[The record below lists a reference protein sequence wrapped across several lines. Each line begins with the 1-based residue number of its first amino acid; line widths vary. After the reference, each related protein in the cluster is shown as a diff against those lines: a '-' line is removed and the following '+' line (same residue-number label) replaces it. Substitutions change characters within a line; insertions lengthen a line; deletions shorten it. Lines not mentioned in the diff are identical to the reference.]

1 MLDVVNVRSEL
12 GDKLGR
18 AEFDGWTIGEIV
30 IGRVKMRNITVRCR
44 EGAINMMETL
54 DRVVAATRKKR
65 AGSASGALD
74 LQSPYPTRKLS
85 AEIKIYLDLLSRRNL
100 SNCFLYNTKH
110 ALRLLICAAGDIP
123 VGQIKSEHIT
133 DFWDAMLTWPSR
145 GSHREEFKSM
155 TDRQIVMWGKE
166 NNVPAPAARTL
177 NLRLQLVRAFF
188 KYLIDKDSIR
198 KNPCDSFSKGI
209 RVVDADKKRR
219 AFTDIEL
226 REMFDHPRFKNWAAK
241 FPHRWWMPM
250 IGLFTGARVT
260 EVAQLKVADIDQVD
274 GFWVIH
280 IRQTIDDDLVGK
292 GAKFRSRAKI
302 KCPSSI
308 RTIPIAKELI
318 EAGFLEYVEDV
329 GKQHARLFP
338 HLKHRISPKTGLL
351 DGEGYAPIFKMQFR
365 KYIKGFSSAE
375 YLGFHAFRHRFI
387 SVMAAKQIPREVIG
401 SITGH
406 VVKDPDTHRQSV
418 MDMFYIDPA
427 IREEIRGHS
436 MAEAITAL
444 MQLKPSI
451 VLPRYT
457 RGQFD
462 KCFGPDAK
470 LFP

>member
-1 MLDVVNVRSEL
+1 MASVRNEL
-12 GDKLGR
+12 EEKLGKE
-18 AEFDGWTIGEIV
+18 EFDGWTIGEIV

-44 EGAINMMETL
+44 EGAINMMETV
-54 DRVVAATRKKR
+54 DRVVMATKKR
-65 AGSASGALD
+65 RAGAPGSALD

-85 AEIKIYLDLLSRRNL
+85 AEIKLYLDMLARRNL

-110 ALRLLICAAGDIP
+110 SLRLLLCAAGDIP
-123 VGQIKSEHIT
+123 VGQIKPDHIAE
-133 DFWDAMLTWPSR
+133 FWDAMLTWPSR
-145 GSHREEFKSM
+145 GSQLEAFKGM
-155 TDRQIVMWGKE
+155 TDRQIVKWGKD
-166 NNVPAPAARTL
+166 NNVPTPAARTL

-198 KNPCDSFSKGI
+198 KNPCDSFSKGV
-209 RVVDADKKRR
+209 RVVDAEKKRR

-226 REMFDHPRFKNWAAK
+226 AEMFDHQRFTSWASK
-241 FPHRWWMPM
+241 YPHRWWMPM

-302 KCPSSI
+302 KCPSSV
-308 RTIPIAKELI
+308 RTIPIAQELI
-318 EAGFLEYVEDV
+318 NAGFLEYVEDV
-329 GKQHARLFP
+329 GKHHARLFP
-338 HLKHRISPKTGLL
+338 HLKHRIKPKTGLL

-365 KYIKGFSSAE
+365 KYIRDFSSVE
-375 YLGFHAFRHRFI
+375 QLGFHAFRHRFI
-387 SVMAAKQIPREVIG
+387 SVMAAKKIPREVIG
-401 SITGH
+401 SMTGH
-406 VVKDPDTHRQSV
+406 VVKDPETHRQSV

-427 IREEIRGHS
+427 IRQEIAGHP
-436 MAEAITAL
+436 MGEAIAAL
-444 MQLKPSI
+444 MQLKPSV

-462 KCFGPDAK
+462 KSLGPGAK
-470 LFP
+470 IFP